1 MSVARLSRPGFGPT
15 CLIPDPSSLIL
26 HRVRLAAFLALALA
40 ATSTARA
47 HNPDTSYTRVEI
59 SADWLELRFTFD
71 LEVLERVAPID
82 RDADG
87 FVTEDE
93 LRAAAPG
100 VVRFLRQSIDC
111 EVNEYVADFGDAAP
125 PVWPADAGKVGR
137 ADRQV
142 TLVHFPFRKRIQEL
156 PESISLIYRIFDALG
171 DGHTML
177 ATFHEPGLAEHEVV
191 FNYLE
196 PDYLYFT
203 EVEPSDSA
211 AAVFAQLLKFLQ
223 LGVEHIL
230 IGYDHILFLLAL
242 IAVDRFSTLLKII
255 TSFTVAHTITLILAA
270 LGVVSL
276 PSRFIES
283 AIAATIM
290 YVALENLWA
299 TNTSHRWLLTFF
311 FGLVHGFGFAN
322 VLSNLDLP
330 TAGLV
335 RCLVSFNIG
344 VELGQVLIVAAVWP
358 LWRLAAR
365 RPWGVKVMRGI
376 SVVIF
381 AFGAAWFADRAF
393 GLEFMPF

>member
-1 MSVARLSRPGFGPT
+1 MVDRTESSSSVDKPSTINPQPVRAVIAL
-15 CLIPDPSSLIL
+15 CLL
-26 HRVRLAAFLALALA
+26 LAAPSA
-40 ATSTARA
+40 ARA

-59 SADWLELRFTFD
+59 SEDWLELRFTFD
-71 LEVLERVAPID
+71 LEVLERIALLD

-93 LRAAAPG
+93 LRAAAPE
-100 VVRFLRQSIDC
+100 VVRFLRHAVDC
-111 EVNEYVADFGDAAP
+111 EVNEYLADFGDAGP
-125 PVWPADAGKVGR
+125 PVWPADADKVGR
-137 ADRQV
+137 ADRQT

-156 PESISLIYRIFDALG
+156 PESVSLIYRIFDTLG

-177 ATFHEPGLAEHEVV
+177 ATFHEPGLVEHEVV

-203 EVEPSDSA
+203 DVEPSDSGW
-211 AAVFAQLLKFLQ
+211 AVFAQLLRFLR

-299 TNTSHRWLLTFF
+299 TNTSHRWMLTFF

-335 RCLVSFNIG
+335 RCLVSFNLG